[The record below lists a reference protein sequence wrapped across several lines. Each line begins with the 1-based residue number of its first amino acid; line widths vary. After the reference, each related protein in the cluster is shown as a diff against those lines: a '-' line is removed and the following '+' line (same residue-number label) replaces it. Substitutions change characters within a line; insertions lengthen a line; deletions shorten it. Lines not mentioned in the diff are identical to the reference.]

1 MDLLLTPILVSATI
15 LSNMLRQHVEKLT
28 VSRTKLELIN
38 KDVLSIIYSVTMLKI
53 YVGAFEKFNLTNE
66 KKSWNDDIFSRHFF
80 QQYGLVEFIFS

>member
-1 MDLLLTPILVSATI
+1 
-15 LSNMLRQHVEKLT
+15 MLRSHVEKLT

-66 KKSWNDDIFSRHFF
+66 KKS
-80 QQYGLVEFIFS
+80 